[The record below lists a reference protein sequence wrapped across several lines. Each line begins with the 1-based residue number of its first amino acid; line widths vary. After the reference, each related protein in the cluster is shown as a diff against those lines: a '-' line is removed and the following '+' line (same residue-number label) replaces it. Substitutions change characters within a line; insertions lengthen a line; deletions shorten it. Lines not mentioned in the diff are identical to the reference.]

1 MNANIKQY
9 FVVGANGVRHTITM
23 RKDKSEEK
31 LSVYPPPKLAVVQGR
46 VTRENFDLFV
56 KKWSDY
62 RDMSMPPGYTIASV
76 RAGLGVVADRSSARG
91 PGMIGPGAGPSRSC
105 WTRFRG

>member
-62 RDMSMPPGYTIASV
+62 RDMSMPPGYTIPSV
-76 RAGLGVVADRSSARG
+76 RAGLGVVADRIISERS
-91 PGMIGPGAGPSRSC
+91 GMIGPGAGPSRSC

>member
-23 RKDKSEEK
+23 RKDEPEQK

-46 VTRENFDLFV
+46 VTRSNFDLFV
-56 KKWSDY
+56 KRWSDY
-62 RDMSMPPGYTIASV
+62 RDMSNVHDTRLHNRLSEGWPGGGGRQDHQREV
-76 RAGLGVVADRSSARG
+76 WG
-91 PGMIGPGAGPSRSC
+91 
-105 WTRFRG
+105 